1 MPRCCKRQSRPRVS
15 VVRSCFGEVG
25 LLLEAPRPRGPDQF
39 LDALV
44 ARAINASLGRWEAF
58 WAPNSYSAVA

>member
-1 MPRCCKRQSRPRVS
+1 M
-15 VVRSCFGEVG
+15 RSCFGEVG